1 MPVAGGAE
9 LLVVRD
15 FKSEFPG
22 YWAVF
27 DDGIYYLRSSAKSE
41 QIDFFSF
48 ATGQSKRIITLPG
61 RADAWFGG
69 MTVSPDRRWIVFSQ
83 RQYSSSEIL
92 FADNVR

>member
-1 MPVAGGAE
+1 MESTICEAA
-9 LLVVRD
+9 RRAK
-15 FKSEFPG
+15 KST
-22 YWAVF
+22 
-27 DDGIYYLRSSAKSE
+27 
-41 QIDFFSF
+41 FFSF